1 MAWTTTTLK
10 DAIRQ
15 YLVLNT
21 TNQTPDSTF
30 EAQLDNI
37 IVQAEQGIVRSVQH
51 PAFTQY
57 ATLPTVASTST
68 VSVSTQDPLAIYSM
82 TVLGQAAGVVDTGGA
97 GKSTNIQDDSPII
110 VGVGTS
116 WLSTVQAGNFI
127 LFGSNSGSYPTGTW
141 YQIQSVDSDTQ
152 LTLTTDY
159 VGITLSGVP
168 YTVYSDGPAPV
179 LGSSVLIPKQ
189 FDFII
194 EAFAGASEGR
204 PKFYAWEDE
213 ATVILGPTPD
223 AIYNIRMSYWG
234 APTSITVD
242 STTWL
247 GDNQEDLL
255 LYACLVEAYRFIKG
269 APEMLTMYEK
279 RYVEAL
285 AAFKMQ
291 GEGYVPRDN
300 ARNEQHR
307 IPRQ

>member
-57 ATLPTVASTST
+57 VNLATVASTAT
-68 VSVSTQDPLAIYSM
+68 LDVSSQDPLSIYSM
-82 TVLGQAAGVVDTGGA
+82 T
-97 GKSTNIQDDSPII
+97 
-110 VGVGTS
+110 
-116 WLSTVQAGNFI
+116 
-127 LFGSNSGSYPTGTW
+127 
-141 YQIQSVDSDTQ
+141 
-152 LTLTTDY
+152 LTT
-159 VGITLSGVP
+159 
-168 YTVYSDGPAPV
+168 
-179 LGSSVLIPKQ
+179 SVQGESALLPKQ
-189 FDFII
+189 YDFIR
-194 EAFAGASEGR
+194 EAFSGGSTEGQPR
-204 PKFYAWEDE
+204 FYAWEDE
-213 ATVILGPTPD
+213 NTLILGPTPD
-223 AIYNIRMSYWG
+223 DAYTIRMSYWG

-269 APEMLTMYEK
+269 DPEMLAMYEK

-285 AAFKMQ
+285 AAFKLQ

-300 ARNEQHR
+300 SRNEQHR

>member
-37 IVQAEQGIVRSVQH
+37 IIQAEQGIVRSVQH

-57 ATLPTVASTST
+57 ANLATVASTAT
-68 VSVSTQDPLAIYSM
+68 LDVSSQDPLSIYSM
-82 TVLGQAAGVVDTGGA
+82 TLT
-97 GKSTNIQDDSPII
+97 T
-110 VGVGTS
+110 
-116 WLSTVQAGNFI
+116 TVQGE
-127 LFGSNSGSYPTGTW
+127 
-141 YQIQSVDSDTQ
+141 
-152 LTLTTDY
+152 
-159 VGITLSGVP
+159 
-168 YTVYSDGPAPV
+168 
-179 LGSSVLIPKQ
+179 SVLVPKQ
-189 FDFII
+189 YDFIR
-194 EAFAGASEGR
+194 EAFSGGSTEGQPR
-204 PKFYAWEDE
+204 FYAWEDD
-213 ATVILGPTPD
+213 ATLILGPTPD
-223 AIYNIRMSYWG
+223 DAYTIRMSYWG

-269 APEMLTMYEK
+269 DPEMLAMYEK

-285 AAFKMQ
+285 AAFKLQ

-300 ARNEQHR
+300 ARDEQHR